1 MRRTDLLRG
10 KRTLNIIDEMEEKE
24 KMQQAFEEAEAKRD
38 MTYDEFLGRYSEMIE
53 GKVQSRDERALSSNS
68 RPVTGHPEEE
78 GKSEHNASEKRR
90 RENKSS
96 MSKGSNSRTNTANN
110 TKDGFDLKDELKYE
124 IPESCY
130 QVIMKGNKIA
140 KLDKKFK
147 LCTHPFPILE
157 GELIIF

>member
-1 MRRTDLLRG
+1 
-10 KRTLNIIDEMEEKE
+10 
-24 KMQQAFEEAEAKRD
+24 
-38 MTYDEFLGRYSEMIE
+38 MTYDEFLGRYGEMID
-53 GKVQSRDERALSSNS
+53 GKVQGRDERALSSNS

-157 GELIIF
+157 GELIIFQTLKQD